1 MRRAD
6 FLRGVGLG
14 VAGLV
19 AGHQAAAQGRSLAIG
34 YQDKPDWLLY
44 VARDHGLFEKAG
56 LSPTFV
62 KFDASPPMIEAFKN
76 GSLDLACVG
85 SVAFLIGLSQG
96 LDWTMIGIN
105 PEGAYGQGPSGQAVF
120 THGMQFGMART
131 RSRNLEDAT
140 QQLLQSL
147 AQGNQ
152 SLQQASG
159 PQRARFGNR
168 EGIEVQLRNR
178 SDATGGPE
186 IVSVYT
192 TLLPDDTLLYGIG
205 VAPQDEWRQYGPVFD
220 HVVGT
225 ARVP

>member
-1 MRRAD
+1 MN
-6 FLRGVGLG
+6 V
-14 VAGLV
+14 
-19 AGHQAAAQGRSLAIG
+19 
-34 YQDKPDWLLY
+34 PDNW
-44 VARDHGLFEKAG
+44 RE
-56 LSPTFV
+56 LSTG
-62 KFDASPPMIEAFKN
+62 D
-76 GSLDLACVG
+76 D
-85 SVAFLIGLSQG
+85 SVWFA
-96 LDWTMIGIN
+96 
-105 PEGAYGQGPSGQAVF
+105 PEGAYGEGRSGQAVF